1 MVIATCPSEPRE
13 PSPDTSA
20 ILPNMR
26 LRSCRPHMSLAC
38 LALLMRAVA
47 AVDYTVKFTVQ
58 IDAAHTGDFMVTVR
72 EKKAPIAAARF
83 RELVNSGFLDGASF
97 FRVLPGFVVQFGL
110 SGNVTLQHEWD
121 KRGLLRDE
129 TRVEQP
135 DWNARGTMAF
145 VSSGA
150 NSRGTQ
156 LFINYDD
163 NHALDAKGSQA
174 PVPFARVVSGMT
186 TLSQIFS
193 GYRERPKQTSIRAR
207 GDAYLRSEFPKL
219 SYIVRAQQVAF
230 VEEPIALSKNATGL
244 LITALMVLCAGGCCG
259 AMRFL
264 QKRASSGRYKATQPG
279 LPEADDIDEFRPD
292 EDEGDGVHS
301 P

>member
-1 MVIATCPSEPRE
+1 MAKSSACFFTAFLVSLVRSAT
-13 PSPDTSA
+13 
-20 ILPNMR
+20 
-26 LRSCRPHMSLAC
+26 
-38 LALLMRAVA
+38 VG
-47 AVDYTVKFTVQ
+47 DYTVKFTVQ
-58 IDAAHTGDFMVTVR
+58 IDSSHTGEFMVTVR
-72 EKKAPIAAARF
+72 EKKAPNAAARF
-83 RELVNSGFLDGASF
+83 RELVNSGFFDGASF

-121 KRGLLRDE
+121 TRGLLRDE
-129 TRVEQP
+129 SRVEQP

-145 VSSGA
+145 VSNGA

-156 LFINYDD
+156 VFINYDD
-163 NHALDAKGSQA
+163 NHPLDAKGSLA

-193 GYRERPKQTSIRAR
+193 GYRERPKQASIRSR
-207 GDAYLRSEFPKL
+207 GDAYLRAEYPKL

-230 VEEPIALSKNATGL
+230 VEEPLALSKNATGL

-264 QKRASSGRYKATQPG
+264 QARATKGRYKPTQPD
-279 LPEADDIDEFRPD
+279 LPEHDEFRP
-292 EDEGDGVHS
+292 EEEEQEGDGTR
-301 P
+301 